1 MSANQAMLDGI
12 RVADMTGQIFGP
24 YCTRMLA
31 DLGAEVVKIEP
42 PGGDIFRSLGR
53 PAKTPGMGKL
63 HMTINRG
70 KKSVNWDL
78 RQGEGRAKLKALIAA
93 SDVFIHNIRA
103 DGIARLGLDYD
114 SVRVIAP
121 DIIYVHCTGFDSAG
135 PYAGAPAYDDII
147 QGASGIA
154 ALASEVEGKA
164 EPQYLPL
171 ALADKVGGLYAVQAV
186 LAAVIHKLR
195 FGGGQFVE
203 VPMFEAVTAFH
214 LLENFAGAVFPDE
227 PGKVGYR
234 HVGSDRRPSPTA
246 DGYICL
252 APYNDD
258 RWQRM
263 FEVLG
268 KPDLLQDERFCTTA
282 LRMKNRSLLYTLIEE
297 ITPQKTS
304 REWLEA
310 LRAVD
315 VPAAPLNSLADLLT
329 DPQLAA
335 SQFFRERVHP
345 TEGRYRDMRHP
356 LKFSALPER
365 EPGFPPLIGEH
376 SEELA
381 AELGFA
387 KAEAAHGN

>member
-1 MSANQAMLDGI
+1 MLDGI

-31 DLGAEVVKIEP
+31 DLGADVIKIEP
-42 PGGDIFRSLGR
+42 PAGDVFRTLGR

-70 KKSVNWDL
+70 KKSGNWDV
-78 RQGEGRAKLKALIAA
+78 REEEGRAKLKALIAS

-103 DGIARLGLDYD
+103 DGISRLGFDYD
-114 SVRVIAP
+114 SVRAFAP
-121 DIIYVHCTGFDSAG
+121 DIIYVHCTGFDSDGPSAG
-135 PYAGAPAYDDII
+135 SPAYDDII

-154 ALASEVEGKA
+154 ALASEVEGRS
-164 EPQYLPL
+164 EPHYLPL

-195 FGGGQFVE
+195 FGEGQHVE
-203 VPMFEAVTAFH
+203 VPMYEAVTAFH
-214 LLENFAGAVFPDE
+214 LLENFAGAIFPDE
-227 PGKVGYR
+227 PGKIGYR
-234 HVGSDRRPSPTA
+234 HVGNDRRPSPTA

-258 RWQRM
+258 RWQRL

-268 KPDLLQDERFCTTA
+268 RPDLLLDERFCTTS
-282 LRMKNRSLLYTLIEE
+282 LRMKNRSLLYSLIEE

-304 REWLEA
+304 REWLGA

-315 VPAAPLNSLADLLT
+315 VPAAPLNTLEDLLT

-335 SQFFRERVHP
+335 VHFFHERVHP
-345 TEGRYRDMRHP
+345 TEGRYRDMRQP
-356 LKFSALPER
+356 LKFSTHPDGEVA
-365 EPGFPPLIGEH
+365 FPPLIGQH

-381 AELGFA
+381 AELGFG
-387 KAEAAHGN
+387 AHQERQHGK